1 MSLVRGVVAYAFVGL
16 MVGILWPLVAAPFGP
31 LAGLVAA
38 LLIIAPTWY
47 VCHYRGFI
55 PQDDGQIAI
64 DMGAAIGISLLVRGF
79 LEHGLFQTLTAL
91 PTFLCL
97 ACGASL
103 AGWLYA
109 KIERGG
115 SR

>member
-16 MVGILWPLVAAPFGP
+16 MVGIIWPLVAAPFGP

-47 VCHYRGFI
+47 VCHYWGFI

-64 DMGAAIGISLLVRGF
+64 DMGTAIGISLLVRVSGAWIVPN
-79 LEHGLFQTLTAL
+79 LDSSANLSLSCLWSESCRLAL
-91 PTFLCL
+91 C
-97 ACGASL
+97 
-103 AGWLYA
+103 
-109 KIERGG
+109 
-115 SR
+115 